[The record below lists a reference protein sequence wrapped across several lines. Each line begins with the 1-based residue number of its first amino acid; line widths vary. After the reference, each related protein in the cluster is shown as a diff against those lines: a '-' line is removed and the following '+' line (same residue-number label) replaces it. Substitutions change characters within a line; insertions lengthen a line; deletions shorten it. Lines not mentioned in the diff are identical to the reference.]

1 MPVTQGGAPLKAV
14 QQDSFSMSTKR
25 EHPSVVAM
33 SAGNRAGAPALGAW
47 DSERD
52 KQTDVDEINDLIA
65 NLGRGTQ
72 ADAKPAPGVARV
84 RPPASAELA
93 TPTPPSTGYATSPS
107 KPAAAVPRQ
116 QDEAGY
122 PAPAAFLSEFENE
135 LVREINRIRMEPQE
149 VARDM
154 MENRLPHFKNNDYYP
169 PFGKALRTR
178 EGPNAVHDAIAQLN
192 AQRPERPLQP
202 SSGMSKAAKGSV
214 EEAGRSGSTNSDT
227 IKRLHMHGTPAGHCM
242 ELMGFGDCTAKE
254 MIWRLFICDGD
265 PNRAQRKQI
274 LQPKWKKIGIAL
286 GDHKVLLE

>member
-1 MPVTQGGAPLKAV
+1 
-14 QQDSFSMSTKR
+14 
-25 EHPSVVAM
+25 
-33 SAGNRAGAPALGAW
+33 
-47 DSERD
+47 
-52 KQTDVDEINDLIA
+52 
-65 NLGRGTQ
+65 
-72 ADAKPAPGVARV
+72 
-84 RPPASAELA
+84 
-93 TPTPPSTGYATSPS
+93 
-107 KPAAAVPRQ
+107 
-116 QDEAGY
+116 
-122 PAPAAFLSEFENE
+122 
-135 LVREINRIRMEPQE
+135 MEPQE

-202 SSGMSKAAKGSV
+202 SSGMCKAAKGSV

-242 ELMGFGDCTAKE
+242 ELMGFGDCTAKYCAVLFVGCSERACRE

-286 GDHKVLLE
+286 GDHKVLVLNVAVVSPAPVQSNFKKMLSVALCEEFSDQAVIY